1 MPHPAWDALEVQQG
15 QESSRELDA
24 ALDEA
29 TEQLREMAPDEIVD
43 QEDLAW
49 SFASGVYVVPEVLS
63 DEPLV
68 VRLEASKGMWPRR
81 ASATMTLRLGSK

>member
-1 MPHPAWDALEVQQG
+1 MQRSPER
-15 QESSRELDA
+15 SRELDA

-29 TEQLREMAPDEIVD
+29 TEQLRQMSYDEVVD

-49 SFASGVYVVPEVLS
+49 SFPNGAHVQPGVLS

-68 VRLEASKGMWPRR
+68 VRLEASKGVWLRR
-81 ASATMTLRLGSK
+81 VSANRTIQLSK